1 MQYIGRWDCGE
12 RDISVKDKKRI
23 LLFTGEGKGKTTA
36 ALGMALRA
44 SGHGMKT
51 LVIQFVKSDP
61 TTGEVAGCRQL
72 PGCEI
77 MQTGKGFVPERADPA
92 FHEHRRAA
100 YEGLCLAEGAL
111 SSGKYDLIILDEIC
125 TALGKGLLD
134 EGQVIEAVRKGA
146 SGVCIVMTGRN
157 ATAGLVSIADTVTDM
172 RMVKHGFQ
180 EGWEGQEGVEY

>member
-1 MQYIGRWDCGE
+1 M
-12 RDISVKDKKRI
+12 KDKKRI
-23 LLFTGEGKGKTTA
+23 LLFTGDGKGKTTA

-61 TTGEVAGCRQL
+61 TTGELAACRHL

-77 MQTGKGFVPERADPA
+77 VQTGRGFVPERTDPA
-92 FHEHRRAA
+92 FREHCSAA
-100 YEGLCLAEGAL
+100 CEGLRLAEKAL

-125 TALGKGLLD
+125 TAIGKGLLD
-134 EGQVIEAVRKGA
+134 EGQVIEAVRKGT
-146 SGVCIVMTGRN
+146 SGMRIVMTGRN

-180 EGWEGQEGVEY
+180 DGREGQKGVEY